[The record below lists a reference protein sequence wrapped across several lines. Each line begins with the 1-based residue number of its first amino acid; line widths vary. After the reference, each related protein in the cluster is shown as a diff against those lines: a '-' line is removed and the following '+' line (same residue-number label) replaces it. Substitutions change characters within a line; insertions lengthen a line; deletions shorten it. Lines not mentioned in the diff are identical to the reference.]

1 MVRSEIV
8 TVMSP
13 RVRNKTKQTKNKL
26 FLDSA
31 GFAST
36 LQKATEHIKL
46 RVKAGYAN

>member
-1 MVRSEIV
+1 MVRSKIV

-13 RVRNKTKQTKNKL
+13 RVRNKTKQNKNQL

-36 LQKATEHIKL
+36 FQKATEQIQ
-46 RVKAGYAN
+46 Y